1 MDQRRFSVFNTTT
14 AQDSTPN
21 PARNFDLAPAQ
32 NFEFGMQSC
41 AGEIFQLM
49 DILNRGDYKS
59 LPAFVHQ
66 VNMGKQWN
74 LLEAKI
80 LCFVEG
86 LVARGKHGLLGK
98 LREMCGPMVV
108 VYRPH
113 EFWETYVDKLS
124 GLDMLTKYNT
134 ELEKLTKD
142 AEYKTDYIFV
152 FHVFTMYM
160 RMFTLQ
166 SRLRHGNFVYLCEKS
181 IYSDRIFFDSVVK
194 SLPHAI
200 SSDNRDIYLQIYSIF
215 TNLMASTSQMCV
227 YMCDLDLDVN
237 NRVNECLERMRIR
250 GREHDG
256 SITFEYLKDLDARYL
271 DMITNHKFDHKIIFS
286 NPVSDHSVVKLYS
299 VILGMREVWRNAGGV
314 FKM

>member
-1 MDQRRFSVFNTTT
+1 MDSTMSLRLSVFKPSPE
-14 AQDSTPN
+14 QD
-21 PARNFDLAPAQ
+21 
-32 NFEFGMQSC
+32 FELTSHWSE
-41 AGEIFQLM
+41 GEIFQLL

-66 VNMGKQWN
+66 ANMGKQWN

-86 LVARGKHGLLGK
+86 LAARGKHGIMGK

-108 VYRPH
+108 VYRPY

-124 GLDMLTKYNT
+124 GMDMLTKYNA
-134 ELEKLTKD
+134 ELEKLAKD

-160 RMFTLQ
+160 KMFTLH
-166 SRLRHGNFVYLCEKS
+166 SMLSHGNLVYLCEKS
-181 IYSDRIFFDSVVK
+181 IYSDRIFFESVAK
-194 SLPHAI
+194 SLPNAI
-200 SSDNRDIYLQIYSIF
+200 SSVNYDIYLQIYSIF
-215 TNLMASTSQMCV
+215 TNLLASTTQMCV
-227 YMCDLDLDVN
+227 YMADLDLDVTNRLN
-237 NRVNECLERMRIR
+237 NCLEKIRIR
-250 GREHDG
+250 GRKSDE

-286 NPVSDHSVVKLYS
+286 KSCNAHNVTKLYN

-314 FKM
+314 FRM